1 MTKTKTSAR
10 PAGSETAP
18 GPDYLY
24 IASRL
29 AAPLFLLFLIVLFAL
44 LEPNFLNPVNLLNT
58 LRQVSFT
65 GLIAVGMTFVILTA
79 GIDLSVGSLLAL
91 AGMVGA
97 YVAKGGLADRFAV
110 GAAVDAANPWW
121 LAVLAALAIGVLG
134 GAAQGFTISKLKV
147 PPFVVTLGGLTVFR
161 GLTLMLSEGGPISGF
176 EPDYT
181 YWGQGRVDILF
192 VENVP
197 VPALIFIGAAII
209 AAIVLRYTRFG
220 QHVYATG
227 GNRTAAKLNGIPTD
241 RIIFSVYVIV
251 GFLCGLAGFLLSARL
266 GSAEAVAGIGF
277 ELAVIAAVVIGG
289 TSLFGGVGG
298 IFGTVIGVL
307 LIGVLTNGL
316 VLLNVSSFVQ
326 QVIIGLVLIAAVAFD
341 QFATRGR
348 RQGA

>member
-1 MTKTKTSAR
+1 MTEGNLPGTDTSQ
-10 PAGSETAP
+10 

-29 AAPLFLLFLIVLFAL
+29 AAPLFLLVLVVVFAA
-44 LEPNFLNPVNLLNT
+44 LEPNFLNPFNLLNT

-97 YVAKGGLADRFAV
+97 FVAKGGLADRFAV
-110 GAAVDAANPWW
+110 GGAVDAGNPWQ
-121 LAVLAALAIGVLG
+121 LALLAALAVGIAA
-134 GAAQGFTISKLKV
+134 GAAQGFTIAKLKV

-176 EPDYT
+176 TPDYN
-181 YWGQGRVDILF
+181 YWGQGRVDLLF
-192 VENVP
+192 IENVP
-197 VPALIFIGAAII
+197 VPALLFIVAAVDR
-209 AAIVLRYTRFG
+209 AARAALHAVRAARLCDGR
-220 QHVYATG
+220 QPG
-227 GNRTAAKLNGIPTD
+227 GSEPQRHPH
-241 RIIFSVYVIV
+241 RIGSSSPSTSSSAS
-251 GFLCGLAGFLLSARL
+251 CAGLAGFLLSARL

-298 IFGTVIGVL
+298 IVGTVVGVL

-316 VLLNVSSFVQ
+316 VLLNVSSFVP
-326 QVIIGLVLIAAVAFD
+326 AD
-341 QFATRGR
+341 HHRPRPHRGR
-348 RQGA
+348 GLRPVRHPRPQRQGA

>member
-1 MTKTKTSAR
+1 MTEGHLPGTEASQ
-10 PAGSETAP
+10 

-29 AAPLFLLFLIVLFAL
+29 AAPLFLLVLIVVFAV
-44 LEPNFLNPVNLLNT
+44 LEPNFLNPINLLNT

-65 GLIAVGMTFVILTA
+65 GLIAIGMTFVILTA
-79 GIDLSVGSLLAL
+79 GIDLSVGALLAL

-110 GAAVDAANPWW
+110 GGAVDAGNPWQ
-121 LAVLAALAIGVLG
+121 LAILAALLVGIAG

-161 GLTLMLSEGGPISGF
+161 GMTLLLSEGGPISGF
-176 EPDYT
+176 EADYT
-181 YWGQGRVDILF
+181 YWGQGKIDLPFIDD
-192 VENVP
+192 VP
-197 VPALIFIGAAII
+197 VPAILFVVSAVVAHL
-209 AAIVLRYTRFG
+209 VLRYTRFG

-227 GNRTAAKLNGIPTD
+227 GNAVAAKLNGVPTD
-241 RIIFSVYVIV
+241 RIIWSVYIIV
-251 GFLCGLAGFLLSARL
+251 GFMCGLAGFLLSARL

-289 TSLFGGVGG
+289 TSLFGGFGG
-298 IFGTVIGVL
+298 IGGTVVGVL

-316 VLLNVSSFVQ
+316 VLLNVSSFIQ
-326 QVIIGLVLIAAVAFD
+326 QIIIGLVLIAAVAFD
-341 QFATRGR
+341 RFATRGR
-348 RQGA
+348 RQVGA

>member
-1 MTKTKTSAR
+1 MTEGHLPGTDTSQ
-10 PAGSETAP
+10 

-29 AAPLFLLFLIVLFAL
+29 AAPLFLLVLIVVFAA
-44 LEPNFLNPVNLLNT
+44 LEPNFLNPINLLNT

-110 GAAVDAANPWW
+110 GGAVDAGNAWQ
-121 LAVLAALAIGVLG
+121 LALLAALTVGVLA
-134 GAAQGFTISKLKV
+134 GAAQGFTIAKLKV

-161 GLTLMLSEGGPISGF
+161 GMTLILSEGGPISGF
-176 EPDYT
+176 TPEYNF
-181 YWGQGRVDILF
+181 WGQGRVDILF
-192 VENVP
+192 IENIP
-197 VPALIFIGAAII
+197 VPALLFITAAVI
-209 AAIVLRYTRFG
+209 ALLVLRYTPFG

-227 GNRTAAKLNGIPTD
+227 GNRAAANLNGIPTD

-251 GFLCGLAGFLLSARL
+251 GFMAGLAGFLLSARL

-298 IFGTVIGVL
+298 IFGTVVGVL

-326 QVIIGLVLIAAVAFD
+326 QIVIGLVLIAAVAFD

>member
-1 MTKTKTSAR
+1 MTDAST
-10 PAGSETAP
+10 PAAEATQGT
-18 GPDYLY
+18 DYLY
-24 IASRL
+24 VVSRL
-29 AAPLFLLFLIVLFAL
+29 AAPMFLVALILIFSI
-44 LEPNFLNPVNLLNT
+44 LEPNFLNPFNLLNT

-97 YVAKGGLADRFAV
+97 FVAKGGLADRFAV
-110 GAAVDAANPWW
+110 GEAVDASNPWW
-121 LAVLAALAIGVLG
+121 LALLAALAIGAIG
-134 GAAQGFTISKLKV
+134 GAAQGFTISKLRV
-147 PPFVVTLGGLTVFR
+147 PPFVVTLGGLTIFR

-176 EPDYT
+176 EPDYNF
-181 YWGQGRVDILF
+181 WGQGRVDILF
-192 VENVP
+192 IENVP
-197 VPALIFIGAAII
+197 IPALIFVAAAAI

-227 GNRTAAKLNGIPTD
+227 GNRVAAKLNGVPTE

-251 GFLCGLAGFLLSARL
+251 GFMCGLAGFLLSARL

-298 IFGTVIGVL
+298 IFGTVVGVL

-341 QFATRGR
+341 QFATRSR
-348 RQGA
+348 RQVVV

>member
-1 MTKTKTSAR
+1 MTEGHLPGTETSQ
-10 PAGSETAP
+10 

-29 AAPLFLLFLIVLFAL
+29 AAPLFLLVLVVVFAL
-44 LEPNFLNPVNLLNT
+44 LEPNFLNPFNLLNT

-79 GIDLSVGSLLAL
+79 GIDLSIGSLLAL

-97 YVAKGGLADRFAV
+97 FVAKGGLADRFSV
-110 GAAVDAANPWW
+110 GQAVDAANPWW
-121 LAVLAALAIGVLG
+121 LAILAALAVGIAG
-134 GAAQGFTISKLKV
+134 GAAQGLTIAKLKV
-147 PPFVVTLGGLTVFR
+147 PPFVVTLGGLTIFR
-161 GLTLMLSEGGPISGF
+161 GMTLLLSEGGPISGF

-181 YWGQGRVDILF
+181 YWGQGKLDVLF
-192 VENVP
+192 IEDVP
-197 VPALIFIGAAII
+197 VPVIIFIAAAVI

-227 GNRTAAKLNGIPTD
+227 GNRVAANLNGIPTD

-251 GFLCGLAGFLLSARL
+251 GFMCGLAGFLLSARL
-266 GSAEAVAGIGF
+266 GSAEAVAGSGF

-298 IFGTVIGVL
+298 IFGTVVGVL

-326 QVIIGLVLIAAVAFD
+326 QIIIGLVLITAVAFD
-341 QFATRGR
+341 QFATRSR
-348 RQGA
+348 RQVGA

>member
-1 MTKTKTSAR
+1 MTQTTTNARATEPETSR
-10 PAGSETAP
+10 

-29 AAPLFLLFLIVLFAL
+29 AAPLFLLFLVVLFAL
-44 LEPNFLNPVNLLNT
+44 LEPNFLNPFNLLNT

-110 GAAVDAANPWW
+110 GQAVDAANPWQ
-121 LAVLAALAIGVLG
+121 LAVLAALAVGMIG

-176 EPDYT
+176 EPDYN

-192 VENVP
+192 LENVP
-197 VPALIFIGAAII
+197 VPALIFVGVAII

-227 GNRTAAKLNGIPTD
+227 GNRMAAKLNGVPTD

-251 GFLCGLAGFLLSARL
+251 GMLAGLAGFLLSARL

-298 IFGTVIGVL
+298 IFGTVVGVL